1 MARGHKVDG
10 VPELPLVI
18 DGMNGLSTTKTL
30 LGSLQNFGCG
40 SDLSKVRRSKKI
52 KTGCG
57 KYRNSRYVMRKG
69 PLIIHE
75 DDESDLKRAA
85 RNLPGVDTCSVHR
98 LNILQLA
105 PGGHL
110 GRFLIFTKAAF
121 KALNGV
127 FGTYRADSLE
137 KKGYQLNRHVM
148 SCADIARIINS
159 D

>member
-1 MARGHKVDG
+1 
-10 VPELPLVI
+10 
-18 DGMNGLSTTKTL
+18 
-30 LGSLQNFGCG
+30 
-40 SDLSKVRRSKKI
+40 
-52 KTGCG
+52 
-57 KYRNSRYVMRKG
+57 MRKG